1 MISFIVYGTGIPE
14 SNLDQDSQGDKKH
27 HSEDNSD
34 SDLDDFAPQ
43 SDTNTDKPA
52 TVTMKRSSGQHNASD
67 HSDLEETYHEM
78 SARKGKTLYN

>member
-1 MISFIVYGTGIPE
+1 MISFIVYGTGIPG
-14 SNLDQDSQGDKKH
+14 SNLDQNLQGDKKH

-43 SDTNTDKPA
+43 ADTNTDKPA
-52 TVTMKRSSGQHNASD
+52 TVTMKHSSGQHNASD